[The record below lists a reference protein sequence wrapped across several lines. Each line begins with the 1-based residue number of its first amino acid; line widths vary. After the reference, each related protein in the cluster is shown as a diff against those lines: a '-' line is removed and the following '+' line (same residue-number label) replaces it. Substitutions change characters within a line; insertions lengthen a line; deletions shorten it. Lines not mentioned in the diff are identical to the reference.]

1 MNIVVI
7 DGQGG
12 RIGKAIIEQIRACGL
27 VCEIIAIGTN
37 SLATSA
43 MLKAGADNGATGEN
57 PVVIACRKAD
67 YIVGPIGIVIADS
80 MLGEITPK
88 MAEAVGQSDAR
99 KILIPVNKC
108 ISVAGVQEMTLSQY
122 VENAVQMIVDKK
134 CTNGLTV

>member
-12 RIGKAIIEQIRACGL
+12 RIGKAIIEQIRACSIN
-27 VCEIIAIGTN
+27 CEITAIGTN

-122 VENAVQMIVDKK
+122 VANAVQMIVDKK
-134 CTNGLTV
+134 ASNGLTV

>member
-12 RIGKAIIEQIRACGL
+12 RIGKAIIEQIRACSIN
-27 VCEIIAIGTN
+27 CEITAIGTN